1 MIAFAGKST
10 HQQYDKFIEMLP
22 VIIRYAAA
30 CFRHLDAEAKED
42 AVAEVIA
49 NCFQAY
55 VRLVELGKQDLV
67 YPTVL
72 ASFAVRRFRDGRR
85 VGNKL
90 SKNDISSPYCQRSR
104 RIDVERLDRHDERT
118 GGWQEAL
125 VEDRHAGPAETAACR
140 IDFSEWLTS
149 LPSRD
154 RRIAERLGAGEQARD
169 VASQFGVSPGRV
181 SQLRREL
188 MSSWQLFHGE
198 PTVGDCRDAINR
210 SLAAVGG

>member
-22 VIIRYAAA
+22 VTIRYAAA
-30 CFRHLDAEAKED
+30 CFRHLDAEARED
-42 AVAEVIA
+42 AVAEVVA

-85 VGNKL
+85 VGSKL
-90 SKNDISSPYCQRSR
+90 NRNDISSPYCQRSR

-125 VEDRHAGPAETAACR
+125 VEDRHAGPAETAASR
-140 IDFSEWLTS
+140 IDFSDWLAS

-154 RRIAERLGAGEQARD
+154 RRIAERLGSGERARD
-169 VASQFGVSPGRV
+169 VASQFGVSAGRV
-181 SQLRREL
+181 SQLRRAL
-188 MSSWQLFHGE
+188 MENWQAFHGE
-198 PTVGDCRDAINR
+198 PTVSDCRDTENR
-210 SLAAVGG
+210 SLATVGG